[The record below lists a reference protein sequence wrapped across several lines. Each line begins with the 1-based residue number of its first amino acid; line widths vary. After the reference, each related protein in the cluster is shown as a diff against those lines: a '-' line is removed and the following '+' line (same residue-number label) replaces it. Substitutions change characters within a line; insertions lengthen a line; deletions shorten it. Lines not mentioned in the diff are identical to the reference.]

1 MDEHLQTL
9 EHAQKTAIDLA
20 IQFGPKLVVA
30 LLIMAAGFYIGRW
43 VGRLADSMLVKLGLD
58 EALRQLMVRIVRIL
72 VLGLF
77 FIMALQNMGVEL
89 LPLLAGLGVAGA
101 GIALAMQGV
110 LGNLAAGLTII
121 FTRPFQMGEYISIAE
136 EEGTV
141 EEIKLFNTVLSHPD
155 RSRIVI
161 PNRKIVGEI
170 LHNYGT
176 LRQID
181 VVVGVAYDTDI
192 KQALETIRDLL
203 AAHPKILQEPEPVI
217 RVLTLADSGVQIAI
231 RPWVSVADFIDVSSD
246 ITQAVL
252 ESFRERGI
260 RIPYPQREVRLLGS
274 PSGQSPVI
282 PTPARIG

>member
-1 MDEHLQTL
+1 MNEQLQTL
-9 EHAQKTAIDLA
+9 EHAQQTAIDLA

-30 LLIMAAGFYIGRW
+30 LLILAAGYYVGRW
-43 VGRLADSMLVKLGLD
+43 VGRLADTMLEKLGLD
-58 EALRQLMVRIVRIL
+58 ETLRLLLVRIVRIL

-77 FIMALQNMGVEL
+77 LIMALQNLGVQL
-89 LPLLAGLGVAGA
+89 LPLIAGLGVAGA

-121 FTRPFQMGEYISIAE
+121 FTRPFKVGEYISIVDV
-136 EEGTV
+136 EGTV

-170 LHNYGT
+170 LHNFGT

-192 KQALETIRDLL
+192 GQALAAVRDLL
-203 AAHPKILQEPEPVI
+203 AAHPKILREPEPVI

-231 RPWVSVADFIDVSSD
+231 RPWTTVNDFIDASSE

-252 ESFRERGI
+252 ETFRARGI
-260 RIPYPQREVRLLGS
+260 AIPFPQREVRLLG
-274 PSGQSPVI
+274 
-282 PTPARIG
+282 AA